1 MKLILQ
7 ENDTTVE
14 VDIDPED
21 ATEQSELMAYKLHSK
36 LRKAKQR
43 LDDILQ
49 DKFKEEKLKERQKLR
64 VAREQAHGPQKLWE
78 EDPGI
83 NSPEDYI

>member
-7 ENDTTVE
+7 EDDTTVE

-36 LRKAKQR
+36 LRKAKEQ

-49 DKFKEEKLKERQKLR
+49 KTNPKKKRLRNDRKF
-64 VAREQAHGPQKLWE
+64 G
-78 EDPGI
+78 
-83 NSPEDYI
+83 